1 MASGGPPPPYQPSA
15 PPAGIYQQPPAGAYP
30 NQPPPPGAYPAQP
43 PPGAYPAQPPPG
55 VYPQKHVVGE
65 NVTNVLPGGKGV
77 VVAGASQTTV
87 VKSSGNT
94 HTVVHQK
101 PKRSLASR
109 VMKMMDKVTFDLA
122 YFGENSKF
130 QSLNMFKEGNVV
142 QLISKASGKSLQIVQ
157 SPNGQFM
164 VDGCGMEGPSAANAV
179 WTVEV
184 VGSNI
189 VKLQNNYNYLAVI
202 NGCTTLIYF
211 PPQSGY
217 ALGTETHFRLQQISN
232 FILLDS
238 FKESGHHVG
247 ILPTGELKSAVA
259 TGKED
264 HAQFGVRLIYT
275 PHVVQP
281 APNVKH

>member
-101 PKRSLASR
+101 PKKGLFGSIASEFKSAANT
-109 VMKMMDKVTFDLA
+109 V
-122 YFGENSKF
+122 SKEADNL
-130 QSLNMFKEGNVV
+130 SKTVSKSIDANWSSKETNMFKEGNVV

-247 ILPTGELKSAVA
+247 
-259 TGKED
+259 
-264 HAQFGVRLIYT
+264 
-275 PHVVQP
+275 
-281 APNVKH
+281 